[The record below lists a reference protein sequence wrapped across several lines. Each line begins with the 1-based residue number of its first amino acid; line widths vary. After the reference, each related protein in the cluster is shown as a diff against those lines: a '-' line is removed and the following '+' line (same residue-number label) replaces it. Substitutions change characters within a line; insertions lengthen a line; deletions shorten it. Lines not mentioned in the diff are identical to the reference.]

1 MIVVIL
7 LFFLSLVL
15 ADHGDDTP
23 IARNDISNYHP
34 ENQIILQ
41 PEPLTGTPRADQN
54 ELSFVLLPVPFSL
67 SRS

>member
-23 IARNDISNYHP
+23 TARNDISNYIL
-34 ENQIILQ
+34 ENQITLQ
-41 PEPLTGTPRADQN
+41 PEPSTGTPRADQN
-54 ELSFVLLPVPFSL
+54 ELNFVLLPVPFTL